1 MIYPQPPGQR
11 PGFGLFPF
19 RSPLLRKSMFLSLPP
34 GSQMFQFS
42 GCHSTE
48 LCIHSAMTGHYSS
61 RVPPFGYLRINS
73 RSQIPVAFRS
83 LLRPSSLPDAKASAV
98 RPYYLD
104 PYFFPSVVKE
114 HCKLATKSAVI
125 SFWLSGISNQLQLPK
140 TNYYLWWR

>member
-1 MIYPQPPGQR
+1 M
-11 PGFGLFPF
+11 
-19 RSPLLRKSMFLSLPP
+19 
-34 GSQMFQFS
+34 
-42 GCHSTE
+42 H
-48 LCIHSAMTGHYSS
+48 LCIHCMIPGSYSR

-114 HCKLATKSAVI
+114 HAQTRLQVCRYQ
-125 SFWLSGISNQLQLPK
+125 LSVRQL
-140 TNYYLWWR
+140 TADC

>member
-1 MIYPQPPGQR
+1 MI
-11 PGFGLFPF
+11 
-19 RSPLLRKSMFLSLPP
+19 S
-34 GSQMFQFS
+34 GS
-42 GCHSTE
+42 
-48 LCIHSAMTGHYSS
+48 YSR

-114 HCKLATKSAVI
+114 HANLSISLPLSAFSSQLTVDRSSLIVIIGGGERDRTDDPLLAKQV
-125 SFWLSGISNQLQLPK
+125 LSQLSYSP
-140 TNYYLWWR
+140 

>member
-1 MIYPQPPGQR
+1 M
-11 PGFGLFPF
+11 
-19 RSPLLRKSMFLSLPP
+19 
-34 GSQMFQFS
+34 
-42 GCHSTE
+42 H
-48 LCIHSAMTGHYSS
+48 LCIQCMITGSYSS

-114 HCKLATKSAVI
+114 HSADQLASLTAYKLI
-125 SFWLSGISNQLQLPK
+125 NHL
-140 TNYYLWWR
+140 